1 MRWNRVTLTMAGLL
15 LGLAFFAGAGDGTGP
30 VWICSI
36 KEAVE
41 IDEDGTIGPPDLGG
55 LDRPTFMRVDAGA
68 RKVTLLAPESRR
80 GEVTKI
86 DAVHQSPEL
95 WVFSGVEEGRAWS
108 MVIAATGHM
117 TLSVTGDGATW
128 TVFGNALR
136 EKE

>member
-1 MRWNRVTLTMAGLL
+1 MLTMAGFLI
-15 LGLAFFAGAGDGTGP
+15 GLTLFAGAGAGTGP
-30 VWICSI
+30 VWVCSI

-55 LDRPTFMRVDAGA
+55 LDRPTFMRVDAGTME
-68 RKVTLLAPESRR
+68 VTLLAPESRR

-86 DAVHQSPEL
+86 DAVHQSRGL

-108 MVIAATGHM
+108 MVVAATGHM

-128 TVFGNALR
+128 AVFGNALR
-136 EKE
+136 EE